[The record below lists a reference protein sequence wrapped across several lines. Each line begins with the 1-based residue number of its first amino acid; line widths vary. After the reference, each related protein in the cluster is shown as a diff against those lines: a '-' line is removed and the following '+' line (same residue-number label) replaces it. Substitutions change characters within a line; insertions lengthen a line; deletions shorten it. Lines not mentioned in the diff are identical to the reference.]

1 MTESRRADN
10 RKIGWDRSH
19 DEKRVRDR
27 GRDSCVS
34 RSLPHGGSIH
44 HATASH
50 GAGVPRVWTS
60 YRHDIRIAW
69 SNQTSSFD
77 EPILRARIWLGRQP
91 ILDRDWQRRSKRR
104 PGGPRQRLGPEEH
117 VVFKTWDYEP
127 IVSWKDE
134 DNLLI
139 QITTVSRIDKSL
151 HKLGDMRISYRI
163 SETLS
168 EEKFLKDQADY
179 EQRALVDFRNH
190 KSTFVGDPKRDVE
203 ILKEVMASSL
213 KSYKTFQAWAKENVE

>member
-1 MTESRRADN
+1 MNQYCAPGFGLGDN
-10 RKIGWDRSH
+10 PYWVVIGNDVAKGGQEDRV
-19 DEKRVRDR
+19 E
-27 GRDSCVS
+27 
-34 RSLPHGGSIH
+34 
-44 HATASH
+44 
-50 GAGVPRVWTS
+50 
-60 YRHDIRIAW
+60 
-69 SNQTSSFD
+69 
-77 EPILRARIWLGRQP
+77 
-91 ILDRDWQRRSKRR
+91 
-104 PGGPRQRLGPEEH
+104 RLGPEEH